1 MKAFLVF
8 GAICYLKGKK
18 RPDGENINESTWR
31 NMISLIEKDKS
42 SFTKENMIAE
52 TSENQIEDNS
62 SESISWIRQSI
73 SL

>member
-1 MKAFLVF
+1 
-8 GAICYLKGKK
+8 
-18 RPDGENINESTWR
+18 
-31 NMISLIEKDKS
+31 MISLIEKDKS